1 MKMIHLTEEIISEIK
16 SHGEKTYPE
25 ECCGIL
31 LGKFE
36 IDKKFVFEIL
46 KIENSRETERE
57 RRFLITP
64 QDYIKAERYAREKGF
79 DIVGIYHSHPD
90 HPAKPSDYDREH
102 ALPFLSYIIVSVE
115 NGITKEINSWVLS
128 EDRVKFEFE
137 EIKIKN
143 KTK

>member
-46 KIENSRETERE
+46 KIENSRESERE
-57 RRFLITP
+57 KRYLIAP
-64 QDYIKAERYAREKGF
+64 QDYIKAEKYARQRGF

-90 HPAKPSDYDREH
+90 HPAKPSNYDLEH
-102 ALPFLSYIIVSVE
+102 AFPFLSYIIVSVE
-115 NGITKEINSWVLS
+115 GGVAKEINSWVLS
-128 EDRVKFEFE
+128 EDRTKFELE
-137 EIKIKN
+137 KIEIKN
-143 KTK
+143 KI